1 VSSVSAPEIVF
12 VVDVSSFTKEGF
24 TGSTEYEGK
33 QLNVSFDDMGEG
45 ATLTSEMA
53 KRLHVRKGSRLSF
66 VVEGESTIVG
76 DLVVRGVG
84 KNPRVSDARVYYAV
98 GKEGGAV
105 VKIRSA

>member
-1 VSSVSAPEIVF
+1 
-12 VVDVSSFTKEGF
+12 
-24 TGSTEYEGK
+24 
-33 QLNVSFDDMGEG
+33 
-45 ATLTSEMA
+45 MA